1 LPWTSE
7 MTATSKTLATITA
20 LAIPW
25 LVAAWLL
32 WDTTVPS
39 DLRLPD
45 LNTRDFFSAQHL
57 EETAD
62 YARFVRITTVL
73 SLVATVVALLVLV
86 RRLPA
91 VARSTGLGPIGA
103 GMIVGMVMLVILWAV
118 NLPFAIA
125 LRWWDDRHDL
135 TEGSWAEWLV
145 APWAELGGSVVYVML
160 VIAIVMGFARRFQR
174 FWWAAVTPVFLGLS
188 TFFLFIAPYLL
199 AFGVDKPRS
208 PQLRQD
214 VRVLAARTGAR
225 GTPVDIEK
233 VSNVTS
239 QANAFAAGLGPTERI
254 VLWDTLLD
262 GRFDRGEVRAVVAHE
277 FTHIARHHLWKGLG
291 WFALF
296 TFPIAFVVAEAT
308 RRRGGLGDPGV
319 LPYGLLVVLLANVA
333 IAPFTNL
340 VSRRY
345 EAEAD
350 WGALKATRDAASMQK
365 LMEGFSETSLGQPD
379 PPLWSRIFFG
389 THPTLMQR
397 IEMAE
402 AWKREQAGATAR

>member
-1 LPWTSE
+1 
-7 MTATSKTLATITA
+7 MTATRKTLATITV

-25 LVAAWLL
+25 LVAAWFL

-45 LNTRDFFSAQHL
+45 LNARDYFSAAHL
-57 EETAD
+57 DETAD
-62 YARFVRITTVL
+62 YERFVRIVLVL
-73 SLVATVVALLVLV
+73 SLVATIVALLVLV
-86 RRLPA
+86 RRMPR

-103 GMIVGMVMLVILWAV
+103 GMIVGMVMLVVLWAV
-118 NLPFAIA
+118 NLPFAMA
-125 LRWWDDRHDL
+125 LRWWDQRHDL
-135 TEGSWAEWLV
+135 AEGSWVDWLV
-145 APWAELGGSVVYVML
+145 APWAELGGAVVYVML
-160 VIAIVMGFARRFQR
+160 VIAIVMVFARRYPR
-174 FWWAAVTPVFLGLS
+174 FWWAAVTPFFIGLS
-188 TFFLFIAPYLL
+188 AFFLFIAPYLL
-199 AFGVDKPRS
+199 AYGIDRPKD

-214 VRVLAARTGAR
+214 VQVLAARTGAK

-233 VSNVTS
+233 VSDITS
-239 QANAFAAGLGPTERI
+239 QANAFASGLGPTERI

-262 GRFDRGEVRAVVAHE
+262 GRFDRGEVRVVVAHE
-277 FTHIARHHLWKGLG
+277 FTHIVRHHLWKGLG

-296 TFPIAFVVAEAT
+296 TFPIAFVIAEAT

-319 LPYGLLVVLLANVA
+319 LPYGMLVLLLANVA
-333 IAPFTNL
+333 IAPVTNL

-350 WGALKATRDAASMQK
+350 WGALKATRAPGSMEK
-365 LMEGFSETSLGQPD
+365 LMEDFSETSLGQPD
-379 PPLWSRIFFG
+379 PPKWAQIFLG

-402 AWKREQAGATAR
+402 AWKREQAER

>member
-7 MTATSKTLATITA
+7 MTATRKTLATITA

-25 LVAAWLL
+25 LVAAWFL
-32 WDTTVPS
+32 WNTDVPS

-45 LNTRDFFSAQHL
+45 LSPRDYFTAAQL
-57 EETAD
+57 DETAD
-62 YARFVRITTVL
+62 YSRFVRTVLVL
-73 SLVATVVALLVLV
+73 SLVATVVALLVLI
-86 RRLPA
+86 RRMPRL
-91 VARSTGLGPIGA
+91 ARSTGLGPIGA
-103 GMIVGMVMLVILWAV
+103 GMIVGMVMLVVLWAV
-118 NLPFAIA
+118 NLPFSIT
-125 LRWWDDRHDL
+125 LRWWDERHDL
-135 TEGSWAEWLV
+135 AEGSWIEWLV
-145 APWAELGGSVVYVML
+145 APWAELGGAVLYVML
-160 VIAIVMGFARRFQR
+160 VIAIVMGFARRYPR
-174 FWWAAVTPVFLGLS
+174 FWWAAVTPFFLALT

-199 AFGVDKPRS
+199 AFGIDKPKS

-214 VRVLAARTGAR
+214 VRVLAARTGAK

-262 GRFDRGEVRAVVAHE
+262 GRFDRGEVRVVVAHE

-319 LPYGLLVVLLANVA
+319 LPYGALVLVLANVA
-333 IAPFTNL
+333 IAPVTNL

-350 WGALKATRDAASMQK
+350 WGALKATRDPDSMQK

-379 PPLWSRIFFG
+379 PPKWARIFFG

-402 AWKREQAGATAR
+402 AWKRERGSATR

>member
-1 LPWTSE
+1 V
-7 MTATSKTLATITA
+7 

-25 LVAAWLL
+25 LVAAWFL

-45 LNTRDFFSAQHL
+45 LNARDYFSAAHL
-57 EETAD
+57 DETAD
-62 YARFVRITTVL
+62 YERFVRIVLVL
-73 SLVATVVALLVLV
+73 SLVATIVALLVLV
-86 RRLPA
+86 RRMPR

-103 GMIVGMVMLVILWAV
+103 GMIVGMVMLVVLWAV
-118 NLPFAIA
+118 NLPFAMA
-125 LRWWDDRHDL
+125 LRWWDQRHDL
-135 TEGSWAEWLV
+135 AEGSWVDWLV
-145 APWAELGGSVVYVML
+145 APWAELGGAVVYVML
-160 VIAIVMGFARRFQR
+160 VIAIVMVFARRYPR
-174 FWWAAVTPVFLGLS
+174 FWWAAVTPFFLGLS
-188 TFFLFIAPYLL
+188 AFFLFIAPYLL
-199 AFGVDKPRS
+199 AYGIDRPKD

-214 VRVLAARTGAR
+214 VQVLAARTGAK

-233 VSNVTS
+233 VSDITS
-239 QANAFAAGLGPTERI
+239 QANAFASGLGPTERI

-262 GRFDRGEVRAVVAHE
+262 GRFDRGEVRVVVAHE
-277 FTHIARHHLWKGLG
+277 FTHIVRHHLWKGLG

-296 TFPIAFVVAEAT
+296 TFPIAFVIAEAT

-319 LPYGLLVVLLANVA
+319 LPYGMLVLLLANVA
-333 IAPFTNL
+333 IAPVTNL

-350 WGALKATRDAASMQK
+350 WGALKATRAPGSMEK
-365 LMEGFSETSLGQPD
+365 LMEDFSETSLGQPD
-379 PPLWSRIFFG
+379 PPKWAQIFLG

-402 AWKREQAGATAR
+402 AWKREQAER

>member
-1 LPWTSE
+1 
-7 MTATSKTLATITA
+7 MTATRKTLATITV

-25 LVAAWLL
+25 LVAAWFL

-45 LNTRDFFSAQHL
+45 LNARDYFSAAHL

-62 YARFVRITTVL
+62 YERFVRIVLVL
-73 SLVATVVALLVLV
+73 SLVATIVALLVLV
-86 RRLPA
+86 RRMPR

-103 GMIVGMVMLVILWAV
+103 GMIVGMVMLVVLWAV
-118 NLPFAIA
+118 NLPFAMA
-125 LRWWDDRHDL
+125 LRWWDQRHDL
-135 TEGSWAEWLV
+135 AEGSWVDWLV
-145 APWAELGGSVVYVML
+145 APWAELGGAVVYVML
-160 VIAIVMGFARRFQR
+160 VIAIVMVFARRYPR
-174 FWWAAVTPVFLGLS
+174 FWWAAVTPFFLGLS
-188 TFFLFIAPYLL
+188 AFFLFIAPYLL
-199 AFGVDKPRS
+199 AYGIDRPKD

-214 VRVLAARTGAR
+214 VQVLAARTGAK

-233 VSNVTS
+233 VSDITS
-239 QANAFAAGLGPTERI
+239 QANAFASGLGPTERI

-262 GRFDRGEVRAVVAHE
+262 GRFDRGEVRVVVAHE
-277 FTHIARHHLWKGLG
+277 FTHIVRHHLWKGLG

-296 TFPIAFVVAEAT
+296 TFPIAFVIAEAT

-319 LPYGLLVVLLANVA
+319 LPYGMLVLLLANVA
-333 IAPFTNL
+333 IAPVTNL

-350 WGALKATRDAASMQK
+350 WGALKATRAPGSMEK
-365 LMEGFSETSLGQPD
+365 LMEDFSETSLGQPD
-379 PPLWSRIFFG
+379 PPKWAQIFLG

-402 AWKREQAGATAR
+402 AWKREQAER

>member
-1 LPWTSE
+1 
-7 MTATSKTLATITA
+7 MTATRKTLATITV

-25 LVAAWLL
+25 LVAAWFL

-45 LNTRDFFSAQHL
+45 LNARDYFSAAHL

-62 YARFVRITTVL
+62 YERFVRIVLVL
-73 SLVATVVALLVLV
+73 SLVATIVALLVLV
-86 RRLPA
+86 RRMPR

-103 GMIVGMVMLVILWAV
+103 GMIVGTVMLVVLWAV
-118 NLPFAIA
+118 NLPFAMA
-125 LRWWDDRHDL
+125 LRWWDQRHDL
-135 TEGSWAEWLV
+135 AEGSWVDWLV
-145 APWAELGGSVVYVML
+145 APWAELGGAVVYVML
-160 VIAIVMGFARRFQR
+160 VIAIVMVFARRYPR
-174 FWWAAVTPVFLGLS
+174 FWWAAVTPFFLGLS
-188 TFFLFIAPYLL
+188 AFFLFIAPYLL
-199 AFGVDKPRS
+199 AYGIDRPKD

-214 VRVLAARTGAR
+214 VQVLAARTGAK

-233 VSNVTS
+233 VSDITS
-239 QANAFAAGLGPTERI
+239 QANAFASGLGPTERI

-262 GRFDRGEVRAVVAHE
+262 GRFDRGEVRVVVAHE
-277 FTHIARHHLWKGLG
+277 FTHIVRHHLWKGLG

-296 TFPIAFVVAEAT
+296 TFPIAFVIAEAT

-319 LPYGLLVVLLANVA
+319 LPYGMLVLLLANVA
-333 IAPFTNL
+333 IAPVTNL

-350 WGALKATRDAASMQK
+350 WGALKATRAPGSMEK
-365 LMEGFSETSLGQPD
+365 LMEDFSETSLGQPD
-379 PPLWSRIFFG
+379 PPKWAQIFLG

-402 AWKREQAGATAR
+402 AWKREQAER

>member
-1 LPWTSE
+1 
-7 MTATSKTLATITA
+7 MTATRKTLATITV

-25 LVAAWLL
+25 LVAAWFL

-45 LNTRDFFSAQHL
+45 LNARDYFSAAHL

-62 YARFVRITTVL
+62 YERFVRIVLVL
-73 SLVATVVALLVLV
+73 SLVATIVALLVLV
-86 RRLPA
+86 RRMPR

-103 GMIVGMVMLVILWAV
+103 GMIVGVVMLVVLWAV
-118 NLPFAIA
+118 NLPFAMA
-125 LRWWDDRHDL
+125 LRWWDQRHDL
-135 TEGSWAEWLV
+135 AEGSWVDWLV
-145 APWAELGGSVVYVML
+145 APWAELGGAVVYVML
-160 VIAIVMGFARRFQR
+160 VIAIVMVFARRYPR
-174 FWWAAVTPVFLGLS
+174 FWWAAVTPFFLGLS
-188 TFFLFIAPYLL
+188 AFFLFIAPYLL
-199 AFGVDKPRS
+199 AYGIDRPKD

-214 VRVLAARTGAR
+214 VQVLAARTGAK

-233 VSNVTS
+233 VSDITS
-239 QANAFAAGLGPTERI
+239 QANAFASGLGPTERI

-262 GRFDRGEVRAVVAHE
+262 GRFDRGEVRVVVAHE
-277 FTHIARHHLWKGLG
+277 FTHIVRHHLWKGLG

-296 TFPIAFVVAEAT
+296 TFPIAFVIAEAT

-319 LPYGLLVVLLANVA
+319 LPYGMLVLLLANVA
-333 IAPFTNL
+333 IAPVTNL

-350 WGALKATRDAASMQK
+350 WGALKATRAPGSMEK
-365 LMEGFSETSLGQPD
+365 LMEDFSETSLGQPD
-379 PPLWSRIFFG
+379 PPKWAQIFLG

-402 AWKREQAGATAR
+402 AWKREQAER

>member
-1 LPWTSE
+1 
-7 MTATSKTLATITA
+7 MTATRKTLATITV

-25 LVAAWLL
+25 LVAAWFL

-45 LNTRDFFSAQHL
+45 LNARDYFSAAHL
-57 EETAD
+57 DETAD
-62 YARFVRITTVL
+62 YERFVRIVLVL
-73 SLVATVVALLVLV
+73 SLVATIVALLVLV
-86 RRLPA
+86 RRMPR

-103 GMIVGMVMLVILWAV
+103 GMIVGMVMLVVLWAV
-118 NLPFAIA
+118 NLPFAMA
-125 LRWWDDRHDL
+125 LRWWDQRHDL
-135 TEGSWAEWLV
+135 AEGSWVDWLV
-145 APWAELGGSVVYVML
+145 APWAELGGAVVYVML
-160 VIAIVMGFARRFQR
+160 VIAIVMVFARRYPR
-174 FWWAAVTPVFLGLS
+174 FWWAAVTPFFLGLS
-188 TFFLFIAPYLL
+188 AFFLFIAPYLL
-199 AFGVDKPRS
+199 AYGIDRPKD

-214 VRVLAARTGAR
+214 VQVLAARTGAK

-233 VSNVTS
+233 VSDITS
-239 QANAFAAGLGPTERI
+239 QANAFASGLGPTERI

-262 GRFDRGEVRAVVAHE
+262 GRFDRGEVRVVVAHE
-277 FTHIARHHLWKGLG
+277 FTHIVRHHLWKGLG

-296 TFPIAFVVAEAT
+296 TFPIAFVIAEAT

-319 LPYGLLVVLLANVA
+319 LPYGMLVLLLANVA
-333 IAPFTNL
+333 IAPVTNL

-350 WGALKATRDAASMQK
+350 WGALKATRAPGSMEK
-365 LMEGFSETSLGQPD
+365 LMEDFSETSLGQPD
-379 PPLWSRIFFG
+379 PPKWAQIFLG

-402 AWKREQAGATAR
+402 AWKREQAER

>member
-1 LPWTSE
+1 
-7 MTATSKTLATITA
+7 MTATRKTLATITV

-25 LVAAWLL
+25 LVAAWFL

-39 DLRLPD
+39 DLHLPD
-45 LNTRDFFSAQHL
+45 LKARDYFTAAQL
-57 EETAD
+57 DETAD
-62 YARFVRITTVL
+62 YERFVRIVLVL
-73 SLVATVVALLVLV
+73 SLVATVVALIVLV
-86 RRLPA
+86 RRIPR

-103 GMIVGMVMLVILWAV
+103 GMIVGMVMLVVLWAV

-125 LRWWDDRHDL
+125 LRWWDQRHDL
-135 TEGSWAEWLV
+135 TEGSWVDWLV
-145 APWAELGGSVVYVML
+145 APWAELGGAVVYVMF
-160 VIAIVMGFARRFQR
+160 VIAIVMAFARRYPR
-174 FWWAAVTPVFLGLS
+174 YWWAAVTPFFLGLT

-199 AFGVDKPRS
+199 AFGVNRPTD
-208 PQLRQD
+208 PQLRRD
-214 VRVLAARTGAR
+214 VQVLAARTGAK
-225 GTPVDIEK
+225 GTPVDVEK

-239 QANAFAAGLGPTERI
+239 QANAFASGLGPTERI

-262 GRFDRGEVRAVVAHE
+262 GRFDRGEVREVVAHE

-296 TFPIAFVVAEAT
+296 TFPIAFVVATAT

-319 LPYGLLVVLLANVA
+319 LPYGMLVLLLANVA
-333 IAPFTNL
+333 IAPLTNL

-350 WGALKATRDAASMQK
+350 WGALKATRDPASMEK
-365 LMEGFSETSLGQPD
+365 LMEDFSETSLGQPD

-402 AWKREQAGATAR
+402 AWKREQSGASR